1 MSNFNL
7 SILNHTFG
15 ITPLT
20 NAADWWIG
28 LWLLGGD
35 PYVDLLSCEAPV
47 ARQSLVTI
55 GLRMYDTNALT
66 NNWHIDWAAV
76 PTNTYSGWFV
86 ANGENG
92 VDVGWMGLFPAPIT
106 AYDGDSI
113 HIQPGTLYIGLSTT
127 TAVTPGGGGGGGGP
141 G

>member
-1 MSNFNL
+1 MADYNL
-7 SILNHTFG
+7 AILDHVFGLATF
-15 ITPLT
+15 TP
-20 NAADWWIG
+20 DWWIG

-47 ARQSLVTI
+47 ARQQLSLI
-55 GLRMYDTNALT
+55 GLRTYDSNALT
-66 NNWHIDWAAV
+66 NNGQITWNAV

-86 ANGENG
+86 ANSE
-92 VDVGWMGLFPAPIT
+92 DTFEVGWMGLFAAPLV

-113 HIQPGTLYIGLSTT
+113 SIVSGTLYIGLSTT